1 MSLAPALLEILA
13 CPEDKGPLYYIE
25 VESLLYNPR
34 LRRRY
39 DIRDDIPVMLIP
51 ESSQVDAEE
60 HARLMAIVESS
71 DIKPTFD
78 VDDEGSS
85 ES

>member
-13 CPEDKGPLYYIE
+13 CPEDKGPLYYLE
-25 VESLLYNPR
+25 AESLLYNPR
-34 LRRRY
+34 LQRRY

-51 ESSQVDAEE
+51 ESTQVDAEE

-71 DIKPTFD
+71 DIKPTF
-78 VDDEGSS
+78 VPDEEDSS

>member
-1 MSLAPALLEILA
+1 MTLAPALLEILA

-25 VESLLYNPR
+25 DESMLYNPR
-34 LRRRY
+34 IQRRY

-51 ESSQVDAEE
+51 ESTEVDDAE
-60 HARLMAIVESS
+60 HSRLMGIVESS
-71 DIKPTFD
+71 GISPTF
-78 VDDEGSS
+78 VDNENSS

>member
-13 CPEDKGPLYYIE
+13 CPEDKGPLYYLE
-25 VESLLYNPR
+25 AESLLYNPR
-34 LRRRY
+34 LQRRY

-51 ESSQVDAEE
+51 ESTQVDAEE
-60 HARLMAIVESS
+60 HAKLMAIVESS
-71 DIKPTFD
+71 DIKPTF
-78 VDDEGSS
+78 VLDEEDSS